1 MSSSESAAQ
10 DAGAT
15 RFPWLGP
22 AFFVAVL
29 IALTVFFYWF
39 LKA

>member
-1 MSSSESAAQ
+1 MNSNESATG
-10 DAGAT
+10 DAELT

-29 IALTVFFYWF
+29 IALTVFFFWF
-39 LKA
+39 LRA